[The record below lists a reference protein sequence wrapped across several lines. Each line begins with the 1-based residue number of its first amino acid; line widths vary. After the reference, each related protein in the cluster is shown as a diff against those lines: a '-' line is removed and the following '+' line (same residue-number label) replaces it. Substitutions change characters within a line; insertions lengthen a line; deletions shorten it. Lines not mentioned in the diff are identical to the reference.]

1 MRWLLLLLVVPGPAL
16 ALPLHAPLPANAAPE
31 EEAALSVLRGE
42 GCELRGLT
50 AAEDRVVR
58 SAAARVTRALADP
71 EVVDL
76 LRSKTDWV
84 VEEDAGWRT
93 KAVDVPLALRW
104 ERLIGVFVLDGG
116 CDVAGGAEALT
127 VMGTRA
133 IVLRAPLLAP
143 GQEVSLSRTLIH
155 EALHVLGYTH
165 PDATVDLGGVTYNNS
180 VPVYVGCILQRWPDL
195 VAARRDCHQPG
206 DHLL

>member
-1 MRWLLLLLVVPGPAL
+1 MRWLLLLLFLPSPAL

-71 EVVDL
+71 GVVDL
-76 LRSKTDWV
+76 LQSKTDWV

-93 KAVDVPLALRW
+93 KALEVPLALRW

-116 CDVAGGAEALT
+116 CDVAGSAEALT

-143 GQEVSLSRTLIH
+143 GQEVSLSRTVIH

-165 PDATVDLGGVTYNNS
+165 PDATVDLGGVAYNNS
-180 VPVYVGCILQRWPDL
+180 VPVYVGCVVQRWPDL
-195 VAARRDCHQPG
+195 AAARKDCHQPG